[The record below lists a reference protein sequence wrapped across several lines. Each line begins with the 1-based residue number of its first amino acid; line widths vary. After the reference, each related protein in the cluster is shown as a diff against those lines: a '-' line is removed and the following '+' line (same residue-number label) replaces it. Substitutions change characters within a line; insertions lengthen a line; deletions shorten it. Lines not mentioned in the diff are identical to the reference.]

1 MDNDMQKVFE
11 KCIKRWGK
19 NGIDDRIED
28 AIEAFNTN
36 WINDEKIIEEKE
48 IIVNLLEKFDYYSR
62 EDRYIAI
69 NELTKKLIEECE
81 ISDKDSIITIVKKE
95 DGKSSSSTDYLVY
108 YKNLHIINKNIFY
121 VTLDELK
128 KEWWE
133 NIEKVV
139 FVDDCSGTG
148 TQIINF
154 LKKEME
160 KRSFVNKKIIL
171 ALVVVMDPAIEYIR
185 EYAKENGLDIKIIW
199 YCSKEKAYQ
208 DMSNEQREKIYELS
222 QKRKITEKY
231 IHGFKEAEALI
242 AFNDNTPNDTIG
254 IFWQK
259 NKNNLPLFLRE
270 PDGPA
275 GWKTNRN
282 NKKRR
287 KRQQYES
294 KCRK

>member
-1 MDNDMQKVFE
+1 
-11 KCIKRWGK
+11 
-19 NGIDDRIED
+19 
-28 AIEAFNTN
+28 
-36 WINDEKIIEEKE
+36 
-48 IIVNLLEKFDYYSR
+48 
-62 EDRYIAI
+62 
-69 NELTKKLIEECE
+69 
-81 ISDKDSIITIVKKE
+81 
-95 DGKSSSSTDYLVY
+95 
-108 YKNLHIINKNIFY
+108 
-121 VTLDELK
+121 
-128 KEWWE
+128 
-133 NIEKVV
+133 
-139 FVDDCSGTG
+139 
-148 TQIINF
+148 
-154 LKKEME
+154 
-160 KRSFVNKKIIL
+160 
-171 ALVVVMDPAIEYIR
+171 
-185 EYAKENGLDIKIIW
+185 
-199 YCSKEKAYQ
+199 
-208 DMSNEQREKIYELS
+208 MSNEQREKIYELS